1 MMKETPADIEA
12 RDRVH
17 AATESQVRSILE
29 RVEVLEAEK
38 KECADAIKEV
48 WAEAKGSGFD
58 VPALKKVLAA
68 RKKDPDDVANERAM
82 IEMYADL
89 LGVKV

>member
-1 MMKETPADIEA
+1 MMKETPADIET
-12 RDRVH
+12 RDRAH

-29 RVEVLEAEK
+29 RVEALEAEK
-38 KECADAIKEV
+38 KELADAIKDV

-89 LGVKV
+89 LGVRV